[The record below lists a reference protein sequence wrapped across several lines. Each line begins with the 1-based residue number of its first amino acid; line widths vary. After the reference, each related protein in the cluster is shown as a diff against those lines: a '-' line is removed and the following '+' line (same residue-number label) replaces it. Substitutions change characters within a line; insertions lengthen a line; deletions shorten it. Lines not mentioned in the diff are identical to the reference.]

1 MNQPPFLPYGRQ
13 WIDDDDVAAVVRTL
27 RSDYLTTG
35 PETAAFE
42 KELAAVCGAQH
53 AVAVANGTAA
63 LHCAYAAAGVGPG
76 VEVVTTP
83 LTFSATSNMVVAMG
97 GRPVFADIDPE
108 TLCLDPRKAEAALTP
123 ATRVLA
129 PVDFAGHPAALDPLM
144 ELAARKGLIVVEDA
158 AHAIGARY
166 RGRPIGSV
174 AHLTTFSFH
183 PVKTITTGEGG
194 AVVTNDAAL
203 AQRARDFRNHG
214 LIRDDARLL
223 DPGAPTTWYYEIQS
237 LGLNYRIPD
246 ILCALGRSQL
256 RKLERFVNRR
266 REIVA
271 RYRQGLS
278 GVDGIEIGVEA
289 DDVQAAWHLFAIQLR
304 GGRPARDALHL
315 ALRQQGIGTQVHYI
329 PVNSFPFY
337 RQLGFDPAATPIAS
351 GVSERILSLPLFPAM
366 SDEDVERVVGA
377 VRSVMRAL

>member
-1 MNQPPFLPYGRQ
+1 VNPPPFLPYGRQ

-27 RSDYLTTG
+27 RSDFLTTG

-42 KELAAVCGAQH
+42 KELAAVCGAEH

-63 LHCAYAAAGVGPG
+63 LHCAYAAAGVEPG

-97 GRPVFADIDPE
+97 GRPVFADIDPA
-108 TLCLDPRKAEAALTP
+108 TLCLDPQKAEAALTP

-214 LIRDDARLL
+214 LIRDAARLL
-223 DPGAPTTWYYEIQS
+223 DPGPPTTWYYEIQS

-266 REIVA
+266 REIVS

-278 GVDGIEIGVEA
+278 GVDGIEVGVEA

-304 GGRPARDALHL
+304 GGRPARDALHR

-329 PVNSFPFY
+329 AVNSFPFY

-351 GVSERILSLPLFPAM
+351 EVSERILSLPLFPAM